1 MSSGQILTIAT
12 ITIYF
17 AILLLIGFYSSKKIK
32 NSSDFIVAGRG
43 LGFWVFVLLM
53 VGTTASGMSI
63 LGVAGLGY
71 SGGWPTFWEQIF
83 VPLSGSICLILFGVK
98 LSALAQ
104 KRGYMTVE
112 DYFCDRYYSQK
123 SMRILATFSAL
134 IVSTIYLTGQYTA
147 ITIVLK
153 WLLGINTVTSL
164 IISALIVMSYTLMG
178 GLYAVAFTSLFLGI
192 LIIAGVAWVGPL
204 IILKVPN
211 FNEILHS
218 INPSFTSVFY
228 PAGGEPFFTP
238 LFTLSFFF
246 LITFGLATAPHI
258 INNVL
263 AVKNKKIYK
272 WAPVTVF
279 VIYFV
284 VIALIKMTGFS
295 VRAMVHTGMLPQLDT
310 PDSAFIAGVKS
321 VLPGFAWAF
330 IGTVVLAAV
339 MSTTDR
345 LLLTVG
351 NCVSWD
357 IYKKFINKKADDR
370 SIRNVNKITMIVATI
385 ITVILA
391 INPPKLLAFLIWAG
405 IGIMFSCFAVPLIGG
420 LYWKRATKQG
430 AIASMSFGIIASIVL
445 AFIDKFYSPLPMHFS
460 FFSTIIAAVVY
471 IGISLLTPAPDKTLL
486 EETDTGF
493 FIRKNHGHTILEQ
506 KSRNAGSKISSGTA
520 A

>member
-1 MSSGQILTIAT
+1 
-12 ITIYF
+12 
-17 AILLLIGFYSSKKIK
+17 
-32 NSSDFIVAGRG
+32 
-43 LGFWVFVLLM
+43 
-53 VGTTASGMSI
+53 
-63 LGVAGLGY
+63 
-71 SGGWPTFWEQIF
+71 
-83 VPLSGSICLILFGVK
+83 
-98 LSALAQ
+98 
-104 KRGYMTVE
+104 
-112 DYFCDRYYSQK
+112 
-123 SMRILATFSAL
+123 
-134 IVSTIYLTGQYTA
+134 
-147 ITIVLK
+147 
-153 WLLGINTVTSL
+153 
-164 IISALIVMSYTLMG
+164 
-178 GLYAVAFTSLFLGI
+178 
-192 LIIAGVAWVGPL
+192 
-204 IILKVPN
+204 
-211 FNEILHS
+211 
-218 INPSFTSVFY
+218 
-228 PAGGEPFFTP
+228 
-238 LFTLSFFF
+238 
-246 LITFGLATAPHI
+246 
-258 INNVL
+258 
-263 AVKNKKIYK
+263 
-272 WAPVTVF
+272 
-279 VIYFV
+279 
-284 VIALIKMTGFS
+284 
-295 VRAMVHTGMLPQLDT
+295 
-310 PDSAFIAGVKS
+310 
-321 VLPGFAWAF
+321 
-330 IGTVVLAAV
+330 